1 MPTAISR
8 QIFPSCRTHCIIR
21 IREKTEI
28 FSIFRTWQIVTV
40 FSMNLVI
47 SLCVR
52 ILIDIKMLQHHQY
65 PFFLASRREW
75 VFLAISVFLTDN
87 TLGIFHDHFSP
98 QFLRDTTGMLKS
110 LFLCIEQFTGSIISF
125 AFYRPTFFPSRG
137 NPIIRHGKPPAS
149 LLKYEALCEKTLRM
163 RYENRKQK
171 GGIPRKA
178 RKKLEKLTKP
188 AMLRMSISEHS
199 GFVEPVLSAS
209 SNSVVLF

>member
-8 QIFPSCRTHCIIR
+8 QIFPPCRTHCVIR

-52 ILIDIKMLQHHQY
+52 ILIDIKMFQHHQY

-75 VFLAISVFLTDN
+75 VFLSISVFLSDN

-110 LFLCIEQFTGSIISF
+110 LFLCIEQFTGSHTSPYFF
-125 AFYRPTFFPSRG
+125 AE
-137 NPIIRHGKPPAS
+137 I
-149 LLKYEALCEKTLRM
+149 
-163 RYENRKQK
+163 
-171 GGIPRKA
+171 
-178 RKKLEKLTKP
+178 
-188 AMLRMSISEHS
+188 
-199 GFVEPVLSAS
+199 
-209 SNSVVLF
+209 

>member
-8 QIFPSCRTHCIIR
+8 QIFPPCRTHCVIR

-47 SLCVR
+47 SLCIR

-137 NPIIRHGKPPAS
+137 NPIIRHAKPPAS
-149 LLKYEALCEKTLRM
+149 LLKYEAPSEKNIANAIRESQTKG
-163 RYENRKQK
+163 RKPEK
-171 GGIPRKA
+171 G
-178 RKKLEKLTKP
+178 KKKT
-188 AMLRMSISEHS
+188 
-199 GFVEPVLSAS
+199 
-209 SNSVVLF
+209 